1 MDLMIV
7 VALVCVLL
15 LLLGVREL
23 TRDGHRLLMA
33 WVIGLELFL
42 LGVVATFALLP
53 PGLGRP
59 LMLLAPVAASLYVLG
74 RIGRLVPDHVRA
86 VRLAPGEF
94 KDSASFRL
102 SVVDRID
109 EVEQRPRG
117 LSLSILSCLLV
128 AVLVFTGLSV
138 SNALLLLLGAL
149 AAFFPLS
156 RLARHELEEAELRNP
171 RLSLASQKSPP
182 STLPAPKRAG
192 AAI

>member
-42 LGVVATFALLP
+42 LGVVAAFTLLP
-53 PGLGRP
+53 PGLGLP
-59 LMLLAPVAASLYVLG
+59 LMLLAPVVAFLYVLG

-102 SVVDRID
+102 CVVDRID

-117 LSLSILSCLLV
+117 LSLSILSCLLI
-128 AVLVFTGLSV
+128 AVLVGTGLSF
-138 SNALLLLLGAL
+138 SSALLLFLGAV

-156 RLARHELEEAELRNP
+156 RLARHELEEAELRNL
-171 RLSLASQKSPP
+171 RLSVASQESSP
-182 STLPAPKRAG
+182 STLPAP
-192 AAI
+192 